1 MTTLVENLMLAEVKH
16 EGRTSL
22 SVDEAR
28 LVLADINAYEQI
40 KTSTMVVACP
50 PELRNV
56 VKYFNDAID
65 DIASLANKAV
75 VQTLDSE
82 VDKFKDTLC

>member
-40 KTSTMVVACP
+40 KTSTN
-50 PELRNV
+50 ELRNV